1 MKKRAIN
8 RSIYAF
14 FSCRIYVL
22 FLAVVL
28 NYALPKFSLAQEIN
42 SFKTAQSGDFNQLST
57 WLRWDGASWVAAT
70 ILPDRNYDI
79 YIDQT
84 HTLRLVGNAE
94 AKSVF
99 INAETGAGQK
109 LNLNGN
115 NLDVYG
121 MLQAFSGPA
130 PGTSDN
136 TWNSQNWIGN
146 STSSTITFKGDSRTV
161 VQKSSWSA
169 NTTQSRYQ
177 VIFDPGPGEI
187 LTIASP
193 FKALSFTVRS
203 GTVLQQ
209 LDTSV
214 TPNTCF
220 TLSFNTE
227 TIFNGSSPFGDLII
241 ENGGT
246 FISECNANII
256 NRSTSG
262 SVSAL
267 NFDLQNGGTLILEG
281 NNPKIEAANFQLNGK
296 IIHRGGSTP
305 KNFLGSTF
313 SDAATVSIIWDL
325 ELQGSQNLSFPPS
338 LTVFGSLTQ
347 SGTGSLLLNSTSLT
361 FAGSS
366 RQEIQGFSLSV
377 QDFTLSK
384 TGNAFFPQAD
394 MTVVRNLTLTQG
406 TIDFEGFDLEV
417 NTGLSGGYTYT
428 GGRWRNLG
436 KLTVNGLPPTLNAAN
451 ASFPYQ
457 DVENGGLRTLQILG
471 NSPGGRLSIQFFEFE
486 GVNHDPNFSDLDGT
500 PILYQLY
507 SFFQISDFSPS
518 TELLE
523 FRISADSLIV
533 DNVDDLRIVGTGVA
547 APGAHLPGQNPGLW
561 ARRNLTWN
569 EMASQNLTIGSYRE
583 LTILPIVW
591 KQFEVLSRS
600 MGNYLSWEI
609 GSPELGAFHIYRSF
623 TGLSSW
629 EKIGE
634 LKSENKGEHIFS
646 FLDSLAIKS
655 RDHYYQILFEN
666 ELGEK
671 SFSSVRRAAASLDQP
686 KEFSV
691 WPNPYENGQ
700 LTISLPLHRKE
711 KGWIVIQNQY
721 GVSIEQF
728 EVMDQ
733 IPEEK
738 IKGLSKGMYF
748 IHWIGD
754 KDQFTTR
761 LIRQ

>member
-8 RSIYAF
+8 RGIYAF

-28 NYALPKFSLAQEIN
+28 ICAFPKSTFSQEIN
-42 SFKTAQSGDFNQLST
+42 SFKTAQSGDFDQLST
-57 WLRWDGASWVAAT
+57 WLQWNGVNWVAASF
-70 ILPDRNYDI
+70 LPDRNYDI

-84 HTLRLVGNAE
+84 HTLRLVGNVE
-94 AKSVF
+94 AKNVF

-130 PGTSDN
+130 PGTPDN

-146 STSSTITFKGDSRTV
+146 SGASTITFRGVSRTV
-161 VQKSSWSA
+161 VEKTSWSA

-203 GTVLQQ
+203 GTVLQR

-214 TPNTCF
+214 TPNSCF
-220 TLSFNTE
+220 TLSFNNE
-227 TIFNGSSPFGDLII
+227 TIFNGTDPFGDLII
-241 ENGGT
+241 ENGAI
-246 FISECNANII
+246 FISECNQNISF
-256 NRSTSG
+256 RSATR
-262 SVSAL
+262 SAL

-313 SDAATVSIIWDL
+313 SDAATVSIIRDL

-384 TGNAFFPQAD
+384 TGNALFPQAD
-394 MTVVRNLTLTQG
+394 MTVLRNLTLTQG

-417 NTGLSGGYTYT
+417 NTSLSGGYTYT

-436 KLTVNGLPPTLNAAN
+436 KLTVNGLPASLNAAN

-486 GVNHDPNFSDLDGT
+486 GANHDPNFSDLDGT

-518 TELLE
+518 TELIE

-533 DNVDDLRIVGTGVA
+533 DDVDDLRIVGTGIA
-547 APGAHLPGQNPGLW
+547 APGVHLPGQNPGLW

-569 EMASQNLTIGSYRE
+569 EMAGQNLTIGSYRE
-583 LTILPIVW
+583 LTILPIEW

-609 GSPELGAFHIYRSF
+609 GSPELGEFHIYRSF

-634 LKSENKGEHIFS
+634 LKSENEGEHIFS
-646 FLDSLAIKS
+646 FLDSLAVKS

-691 WPNPYENGQ
+691 WPNPYESG
-700 LTISLPLHRKE
+700 PLHFIIPKDVQE
-711 KGWIVIQNQY
+711 DGWITIYNSTGQVVDHFK
-721 GVSIEQF
+721 GAEA
-728 EVMDQ
+728 
-733 IPEEK
+733 IPEDR
-738 IKGLSKGMYF
+738 IINLSKGIYLVQ
-748 IHWIGD
+748 WVSAS
-754 KDQFTTR
+754 KQFSLR
-761 LIRQ
+761 LLKK